1 MAGCSDCSMAGR
13 CDMMCPLTCFIR
25 ASAAGAAEAAETA
38 GLAGSANR
46 SRTAAD
52 ESNGRAVIDRGILA
66 YFAGASA
73 TLRTWS
79 QRAAV
84 LAALQPSHRLR
95 VLSLVSMLM
104 LSRLLLSAAG
114 ICCC

>member
-1 MAGCSDCSMAGR
+1 
-13 CDMMCPLTCFIR
+13 MCLIT
-25 ASAAGAAEAAETA
+25 ASGAGAELAETA

-52 ESNGRAVIDRGILA
+52 ESNGRTVIDRAVLA

-73 TLRTWS
+73 TLRSWS

-84 LAALQPSHRLR
+84 LAALQPCHRLR
-95 VLSLVSMLM
+95 VLSLVSMLIHVFP
-104 LSRLLLSAAG
+104 AAV
-114 ICCC
+114 CC